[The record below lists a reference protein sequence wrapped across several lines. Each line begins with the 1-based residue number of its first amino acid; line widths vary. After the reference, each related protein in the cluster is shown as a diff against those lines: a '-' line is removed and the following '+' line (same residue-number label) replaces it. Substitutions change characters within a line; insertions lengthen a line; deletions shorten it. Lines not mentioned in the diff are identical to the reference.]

1 MMAQQ
6 QRLDVLANNLAN
18 VNTRGF
24 KADSLTFSDMLVRS
38 MADEAGNGGVI
49 GVLASGPA
57 VDKQTTDFSQGGVEV
72 TGNNLDCSLGG
83 AGMFAV
89 QTSAGVRYTRDGAFT
104 LNATG
109 GLVTR
114 NGDAVL
120 DTDGKPITGINGR
133 VAIEK
138 DGSIHLSDKKETI
151 ATLGRFNGTF
161 TKDANGKNLFE
172 AANAV
177 AFGAKE
183 GPSVDAGQLETA
195 NIEPVSLMVQ
205 MIALQRAYEISQKMV
220 QSQDDSTAKLN
231 EVMA

>member
-1 MMAQQ
+1 MAQQ

-24 KADSLTFSDMLVRS
+24 KADKLTFSDMLVRS
-38 MADEAGNGGVI
+38 MADEAGNGSTI
-49 GVLASGPA
+49 GVLASGPTA
-57 VDKQTTDFSQGGVEV
+57 DSETTDFSQGGVEM

-89 QTSAGVRYTRDGAFT
+89 QTANGIRYTRDGAFT

-109 GLVTR
+109 GLVTK

-120 DTDGKPITGINGR
+120 DNDGKPITGLNGQA
-133 VAIEK
+133 AIEK
-138 DGSIHLSDKKETI
+138 NGQIHLAGKSATI
-151 ATLGRFNGTF
+151 ATLGRYDGTF
-161 TKDANGKNLFE
+161 TKDLGGKNLYE
-172 AANAV
+172 AADAR
-177 AFGAKE
+177 AFDPKE
-183 GPSVDAGQLETA
+183 GPSVDSGQLETA
-195 NIEPVSLMVQ
+195 NVEPVSVMVQ